1 MKSPFKKLNLY
12 KKINKINNK
21 IKIIGLKDI
30 LTVYQLYVKYLEKKK
45 KQANKWMSIKRNLH
59 NLYKKSEIKK
69 LNVKQSYL
77 HKNNQKEYLFQI
89 WTKLQYIQA
98 LTNQK
103 NMIFKYK

>member
-45 KQANKWMSIKRNLH
+45 K
-59 NLYKKSEIKK
+59 
-69 LNVKQSYL
+69 
-77 HKNNQKEYLFQI
+77 
-89 WTKLQYIQA
+89 
-98 LTNQK
+98 
-103 NMIFKYK
+103 